1 MKVSYEL
8 LFHRG
13 LFGRFA
19 ALLYFVLAVVVPLR
33 AVADTGLPPPQTP
46 NQAISQAKSSDSLR
60 YGRIGP
66 NASWDVENNNTFNV
80 RNPQFNGSSRTSG
93 GHVGNKNLNV
103 RFQDN
108 FGNSAGG
115 QIHTQTRNPGSS
127 TLSKAAGAYAA
138 GSIAGSVLGSSN
150 AQKAAGYLG
159 EGRYGDAAFHAAAAF
174 DVFNIGGGAR
184 SLWDAFWASH
194 DGRDIQKEVREAAAK
209 KARDA
214 AAAAEAAEA
223 ARREAYDNINNTKWV
238 SVIKFRETGEIL
250 YVPMKEGRLLGV
262 QGEFKAGEAVQLS
275 AYHIDNEGRLFLD
288 GQSDDMFILPPPT
301 GGSFGETYYYQTSQ
315 LIGDQITPEIRE
327 KMRNQN
333 KPNLDV
339 RDLLLNQQ
347 EIEAILN
354 KRLDALLNSQ
364 QANADAI
371 TALLNAM
378 WGSGLINTGNT
389 QTNVTGGDAA
399 NTFTTAPY
407 TPADGQQAQQTQ
419 FIVNNNGNV
428 ITNIVSRPDLAP
440 HSSQAPTR
448 QPIGGQSQTNTQSPN
463 NPGTAQPAPNPGQ
476 TDSQKPDI
484 CKSNPNSIA
493 CADIGNADYQDISLP
508 TQNINL
514 RFNPANIF
522 STDGSC
528 PKPHTFA
535 IEGHSFTLSYDTV
548 CQFARL
554 ARPIVIL
561 VGMVMAMYMAYSAVK
576 EL

>member
-1 MKVSYEL
+1 MDSS
-8 LFHRG
+8 
-13 LFGRFA
+13 GR
-19 ALLYFVLAVVVPLR
+19 
-33 AVADTGLPPPQTP
+33 P
-46 NQAISQAKSSDSLR
+46 NL
-60 YGRIGP
+60 
-66 NASWDVENNNTFNV
+66 
-80 RNPQFNGSSRTSG
+80 QFNGSSRTSG

-103 RFQDN
+103 NFRDN

-115 QIHTQTRNPGSS
+115 QIHTQTRTPGSS

-223 ARREAYDNINNTKWV
+223 ARREAYENINNTKWV
-238 SVIKFRETGEIL
+238 SVIKFRDTGEIL
-250 YVPMKEGRLLGV
+250 YVPMKEGRLLGA
-262 QGEFKAGEAVQLS
+262 QGNFTAGEAVPLG
-275 AYHIDNEGRLFLD
+275 AYSLDEKGGLVFEGA
-288 GQSDDMFILPPPT
+288 SKDMFILPPPT
-301 GGSFGETYYYQTSQ
+301 GGSYGETYYYQTSS
-315 LIGDQITPEIRE
+315 LRGDQITPEIRE

-378 WGSGLINTGNT
+378 WGSGLINAGNT

-428 ITNIVSRPDLAP
+428 TTNIISRPDLAP

-476 TDSQKPDI
+476 SDAQKPDI

-508 TQNINL
+508 TQNINIH
-514 RFNPANIF
+514 FNPANIF
-522 STDGSC
+522 STDGTC

>member
-1 MKVSYEL
+1 MKVSYER
-8 LFHRG
+8 LFHCG

-19 ALLYFVLAVVVPLR
+19 ALLYFVLAVAVPLR

-46 NQAISQAKSSDSLR
+46 NQAISQASSSDSLR

-66 NASWDVENNNTFNV
+66 SASWDVESN
-80 RNPQFNGSSRTSG
+80 RIKPLGNPQFNGSSRTPN

-115 QIHTQTRNPGSS
+115 QIQTQTRTPGSS

-138 GSIAGSVLGSSN
+138 GSIAGSVLSSSN

-159 EGRYGDAAFHAAAAF
+159 EGHYGDAAFHAAAAF

-194 DGRDIQKEVREAAAK
+194 EGRDIQQEVRDAAAK

-223 ARREAYDNINNTKWV
+223 ARREAYENINNTKWV
-238 SVIKFRETGEIL
+238 SVIKFPHNGEIL
-250 YVPMKEGRLLGV
+250 YVPMKEGRLLGA
-262 QGEFKAGEAVQLS
+262 QGNFTAGEAVPLG
-275 AYHIDNEGRLFLD
+275 AYHFNDMGGLVFEG
-288 GQSDDMFILPPPT
+288 SSKDMFILPPPT
-301 GGSFGETYYYQTSQ
+301 GGSYGERYYYQTSS
-315 LIGDQITPEIRE
+315 LLGDQITPEIRE

-333 KPNLDV
+333 RPNLDV

-389 QTNVTGGDAA
+389 QTNVIGGDAA

-428 ITNIVSRPDLAP
+428 ITNIISRPDLAP

-476 TDSQKPDI
+476 SDAQKPDI

-522 STDGSC
+522 STDGAC

>member
-1 MKVSYEL
+1 MKVSHER

-13 LFGRFA
+13 IFGRFA
-19 ALLYFVLAVVVPLR
+19 ALLYFVLAVAVPLR
-33 AVADTGLPPPQTP
+33 AVADIGLPPPQTP
-46 NQAISQAKSSDSLR
+46 NQAISQASSSDSLR
-60 YGRIGP
+60 YSRIGP
-66 NASWDVENNNTFNV
+66 NASWNFEKNIVDV

-93 GHVGNKNLNV
+93 GHVGNKTLNV
-103 RFQDN
+103 NFRDN

-115 QIHTQTRNPGSS
+115 QIHTQPRTPGSS

-184 SLWDAFWASH
+184 SLWDNFWASH
-194 DGRDIQKEVREAAAK
+194 EGRDIQREIRDAAEK

-214 AAAAEAAEA
+214 AVAAEAAEA
-223 ARREAYDNINNTKWV
+223 ARREAYERIGDTQWV
-238 SVIKFRETGEIL
+238 SVIKFRDTGEIL
-250 YVPMKEGRLLGV
+250 YVPMKEGRLLGA
-262 QGEFKAGEAVQLS
+262 QGNFTAGEAVPLG
-275 AYHIDNEGRLFLD
+275 AYHIDNKGGLVFEGA
-288 GQSDDMFILPPPT
+288 SEDMFILPPPT
-301 GGSFGETYYYQTSQ
+301 GGSYGERYYYQSSS
-315 LIGDQITPEIRE
+315 LMGDQITPEIRE

-333 KPNLDV
+333 KSNLDV

-428 ITNIVSRPDLAP
+428 TTNIISRPDLAP

-522 STDGSC
+522 STDGAC
-528 PKPHTFA
+528 PRPYTFA

>member
-1 MKVSYEL
+1 M
-8 LFHRG
+8 RG
-13 LFGRFA
+13 LNFESGIFKRLA
-19 ALLYFVLAVVVPLR
+19 DVLAVCVFAL
-33 AVADTGLPPPQTP
+33 ALSGQAMADVAAPPPNNGQV
-46 NQAISQAKSSDSLR
+46 ISNMPTGGNARYNLNFPSGAFYDADSGQIR
-60 YGRIGP
+60 VPSR
-66 NASWDVENNNTFNV
+66 
-80 RNPQFNGSSRTSG
+80 PQFNGSSRTPN

-115 QIHTQTRNPGSS
+115 QIHTQTRTPGSS

-238 SVIKFRETGEIL
+238 SVIKFRDTGEIL
-250 YVPMKEGRLLGV
+250 YVPMKEGRLLTV

-275 AYHIDNEGRLFLD
+275 VYHIDNVGRLFFD
-288 GQSDDMFILPPPT
+288 GQSEDMFILPPPT
-301 GGSFGETYYYQTSQ
+301 GGSYGETYYYQTSQ

-333 KPNLDV
+333 RPNIDV

-354 KRLDALLNSQ
+354 KKLDALLNSQ

-428 ITNIVSRPDLAP
+428 ITNIISRPDLAP

-476 TDSQKPDI
+476 SEGQKPDI
-484 CKSNPNSIA
+484 CKSSPNNIA
-493 CADIGNADYQDISLP
+493 CADLGNTDYTDPELP
-508 TQNINL
+508 QETRNL
-514 RFNPANIF
+514 SFNPADIF
-522 STDGSC
+522 ASNGMC
-528 PKPHTFA
+528 PQPKSVRVLNTSVEISYKPLCDIA
-535 IEGHSFTLSYDTV
+535 AGIR
-548 CQFARL
+548 A
-554 ARPIVIL
+554 IVIL
-561 VGMVMAMYMAYSAVK
+561 AGVMAALYMVWG
-576 EL
+576 EVQNG

>member
-1 MKVSYEL
+1 MKVSHER

-13 LFGRFA
+13 IFGRFA
-19 ALLYFVLAVVVPLR
+19 AFLYFVLAVVVPLR

-46 NQAISQAKSSDSLR
+46 NQAISQASSSDSLR

-66 NASWDVENNNTFNV
+66 SASWDVESN
-80 RNPQFNGSSRTSG
+80 RIKPLGNPQFNGSSRTSG
-93 GHVGNKNLNV
+93 GHVGNKTLNV
-103 RFQDN
+103 NFRDN

-115 QIHTQTRNPGSS
+115 QIQTQTRTPGSS

-223 ARREAYDNINNTKWV
+223 ARREAYENINNTKWV
-238 SVIKFRETGEIL
+238 SVIKFRDTGEIL
-250 YVPMKEGRLLGV
+250 YVPMKEGRLLGA
-262 QGEFKAGEAVQLS
+262 QGNFTAGEAVPLG
-275 AYHIDNEGRLFLD
+275 AYSLDEKGGLVFEGA
-288 GQSDDMFILPPPT
+288 SKDMFILPPPT
-301 GGSFGETYYYQTSQ
+301 GGSYGETYYYQTSS
-315 LIGDQITPEIRE
+315 LRGDQITPEIRE

-428 ITNIVSRPDLAP
+428 TTNIISRPDLAP

-522 STDGSC
+522 STDGAC
-528 PKPHTFA
+528 PRPHTFA

-561 VGMVMAMYMAYSAVK
+561 VGMVIAMYMAYSAVK

>member
-1 MKVSYEL
+1 MMK
-8 LFHRG
+8 G
-13 LFGRFA
+13 LNVESGIFKRLA
-19 ALLYFVLAVVVPLR
+19 DVLAVCVSAL
-33 AVADTGLPPPQTP
+33 ALSGQAMADVALPPPNTGQVLADAP
-46 NQAISQAKSSDSLR
+46 NGVNAR
-60 YGRIGP
+60 YSNIG
-66 NASWDVENNNTFNV
+66 NARWDVDSNV
-80 RNPQFNGSSRTSG
+80 IRVPGRPQFNGSSRTPN

-108 FGNSAGG
+108 FGNSTGG
-115 QIHTQTRNPGSS
+115 QIHTQTRTPGSS

-184 SLWDAFWASH
+184 SLWDNFWASRE
-194 DGRDIQKEVREAAAK
+194 GRDIQKEVREAAAK

-238 SVIKFRETGEIL
+238 SVIKFRDTGEIL

-275 AYHIDNEGRLFLD
+275 AYHIDNEGRLFMD
-288 GQSDDMFILPPPT
+288 GQSEDMFVLPPPT
-301 GGSFGETYYYQTSQ
+301 GGSYGETYYYQTSP

-327 KMRNQN
+327 AMRNQN
-333 KPNLDV
+333 RPNLDV

-354 KRLDALLNSQ
+354 KKLDPLLNSQ

-407 TPADGQQAQQTQ
+407 TPAGSQQAQQTQ
-419 FIVNNNGNV
+419 FVVNNNGNV
-428 ITNIVSRPDLAP
+428 ITNIIQRPDLAAN
-440 HSSQAPTR
+440 SSQAPTR
-448 QPIGGQSQTNTQSPN
+448 GQVGGQQQSIPN
-463 NPGTAQPAPNPGQ
+463 PDKPGVSQPAPNTGQ
-476 TDSQKPDI
+476 GEGGKPDV
-484 CKSNPNSIA
+484 CKTNPNNIA
-493 CADIGNADYQDISLP
+493 CADLGNADYQDPELPQETRNLDFEPADIFASNGMCPQPKRVRILYTTVEISY
-508 TQNINL
+508 
-514 RFNPANIF
+514 
-522 STDGSC
+522 
-528 PKPHTFA
+528 KPLCDIA
-535 IEGHSFTLSYDTV
+535 AGV
-548 CQFARL
+548 RA
-554 ARPIVIL
+554 IVIL
-561 VGMVMAMYMAYSAVK
+561 AGVMAALYMVWG
-576 EL
+576 EVQNG

>member
-1 MKVSYEL
+1 MK
-8 LFHRG
+8 G
-13 LFGRFA
+13 LNVESGIFKRLA
-19 ALLYFVLAVVVPLR
+19 DVLAVCVSAL
-33 AVADTGLPPPQTP
+33 ALSGQAMADVALPPPNTGQVLADAP
-46 NQAISQAKSSDSLR
+46 NGVNAR
-60 YGRIGP
+60 YSNIG
-66 NASWDVENNNTFNV
+66 NARWDVDSNV
-80 RNPQFNGSSRTSG
+80 IRVPGRPQFNGSSRTPN

-108 FGNSAGG
+108 FGNSTGG
-115 QIHTQTRNPGSS
+115 QIHTQTRTPGSS

-184 SLWDAFWASH
+184 SLWDNFWASRE
-194 DGRDIQKEVREAAAK
+194 GRDIQKEVREAAAK

-223 ARREAYDNINNTKWV
+223 ARREAYENINNTQWV
-238 SVIKFRETGEIL
+238 SVIKFRDTGEIL

-288 GQSDDMFILPPPT
+288 GQSEDMFILPPPT
-301 GGSFGETYYYQTSQ
+301 GGSYGETYYYQTSQ
-315 LIGDQITPEIRE
+315 LIGDKITPEIRE

-333 KPNLDV
+333 RPNLDV

-354 KRLDALLNSQ
+354 KKLDALLNSQ

-378 WGSGLINTGNT
+378 WGSGLINAGNT

-428 ITNIVSRPDLAP
+428 TTNIISRPDLSP

-476 TDSQKPDI
+476 SEGQKPDI
-484 CKSNPNSIA
+484 CKSSPNNIA
-493 CADIGNADYQDISLP
+493 CADLGNTDYTDPELP
-508 TQNINL
+508 QETRNL
-514 RFNPANIF
+514 SFNPADIF
-522 STDGSC
+522 ASNGMCPQPKRVRILYSTVEISY
-528 PKPHTFA
+528 KPLCDIA
-535 IEGHSFTLSYDTV
+535 AGIR
-548 CQFARL
+548 A
-554 ARPIVIL
+554 IVIL
-561 VGMVMAMYMAYSAVK
+561 AGVMAALYMVWG
-576 EL
+576 EVQNG

>member
-1 MKVSYEL
+1 MK
-8 LFHRG
+8 G
-13 LFGRFA
+13 LNVESGIFKRLA
-19 ALLYFVLAVVVPLR
+19 DVLAVCVSAL
-33 AVADTGLPPPQTP
+33 ALSGQAMADVAAPPPSVHSEAT
-46 NQAISQAKSSDSLR
+46 AGYLR
-60 YGRIGP
+60 YENGRLVGKTQGSWGTYD
-66 NASWDVENNNTFNV
+66 ASTGVF
-80 RNPQFNGSSRTSG
+80 RPQFNGSSRTSG
-93 GHVGNKNLNV
+93 GHVGNKTLNV
-103 RFQDN
+103 NFRDN

-115 QIHTQTRNPGSS
+115 QIHTQTRTPGSS

-138 GSIAGSVLGSSN
+138 GSIVGSVLGSSN

-159 EGRYGDAAFHAAAAF
+159 EGHYGDAAFHAAAAF

-194 DGRDIQKEVREAAAK
+194 DGRDIQREVREAAAK

-223 ARREAYDNINNTKWV
+223 ARREAYENINNTKWV
-238 SVIKFRETGEIL
+238 SVIKFRQTGEIL
-250 YVPMKEGRLLGV
+250 YVPMKEGRLLTV
-262 QGEFKAGEAVQLS
+262 QGEFEAGEAVQLS
-275 AYHIDNEGRLFLD
+275 VYHIDNEGRLFFD

-301 GGSFGETYYYQTSQ
+301 GGSYGETYYYQTSQ

-333 KPNLDV
+333 RPNIDV

-354 KRLDALLNSQ
+354 KKLDALLNSQ

-389 QTNVTGGDAA
+389 QTNVTGGDSA

-407 TPADGQQAQQTQ
+407 TPADGQTAQQTQ

-476 TDSQKPDI
+476 SEGQKPDI
-484 CKSNPNSIA
+484 CKSSPNNIA
-493 CADIGNADYQDISLP
+493 CADLGNTDYTDPELP
-508 TQNINL
+508 QETRNL
-514 RFNPANIF
+514 SFNPADIF
-522 STDGSC
+522 ASNGMC
-528 PKPHTFA
+528 PQPKSVRVFNTSVEISYKPLCDIA
-535 IEGHSFTLSYDTV
+535 AGIR
-548 CQFARL
+548 A
-554 ARPIVIL
+554 IVIL
-561 VGMVMAMYMAYSAVK
+561 AGVMVALYMVWG
-576 EL
+576 EVQNG

>member
-1 MKVSYEL
+1 MMK
-8 LFHRG
+8 G
-13 LFGRFA
+13 LNVESGIFKRLA
-19 ALLYFVLAVVVPLR
+19 DVLAVCVSAL
-33 AVADTGLPPPQTP
+33 ALSGQAMADVALPPPNTGQVLADAP
-46 NQAISQAKSSDSLR
+46 NGVNAR
-60 YGRIGP
+60 YSNIG
-66 NASWDVENNNTFNV
+66 NARWDVDSNV
-80 RNPQFNGSSRTSG
+80 IRVPGRPQFNGSSRTPN

-108 FGNSAGG
+108 FGNSTGG
-115 QIHTQTRNPGSS
+115 QIHTQTRTPGSS

-333 KPNLDV
+333 RPNLDV

-354 KRLDALLNSQ
+354 KKLDALLNSQ

-407 TPADGQQAQQTQ
+407 TPAGSQQAQQTQ
-419 FIVNNNGNV
+419 FVVNNNGNV
-428 ITNIVSRPDLAP
+428 ITNIIQRPDLAAN
-440 HSSQAPTR
+440 SSQAPTR
-448 QPIGGQSQTNTQSPN
+448 GQVGGQQQSIPN
-463 NPGTAQPAPNPGQ
+463 PDKPGVSQPAPNTGQ
-476 TDSQKPDI
+476 GEGGKPDV
-484 CKSNPNSIA
+484 CKTNPNNIA
-493 CADIGNADYQDISLP
+493 CADLGNADYQDPELPQETRNLDFEPADIFASNGMCPQPKRVRILYTTVEISY
-508 TQNINL
+508 
-514 RFNPANIF
+514 
-522 STDGSC
+522 
-528 PKPHTFA
+528 KPLCDIA
-535 IEGHSFTLSYDTV
+535 AGV
-548 CQFARL
+548 RA
-554 ARPIVIL
+554 IVIL
-561 VGMVMAMYMAYSAVK
+561 AGVMAALYMVWG
-576 EL
+576 EVQNG

>member
-1 MKVSYEL
+1 MADV
-8 LFHRG
+8 
-13 LFGRFA
+13 A
-19 ALLYFVLAVVVPLR
+19 A
-33 AVADTGLPPPQTP
+33 PPPSVHTEP
-46 NQAISQAKSSDSLR
+46 TAGYLR
-60 YGRIGP
+60 YENGRLVGKTQGSWGTYD
-66 NASWDVENNNTFNV
+66 ASTGVF
-80 RNPQFNGSSRTSG
+80 RPQFNGSSRTSG
-93 GHVGNKNLNV
+93 GHVGNKTINV
-103 RFQDN
+103 NFRDN

-115 QIHTQTRNPGSS
+115 QIHTQTRTPGSS

-194 DGRDIQKEVREAAAK
+194 DGRDIQREVREAAAK

-238 SVIKFRETGEIL
+238 SVIKFRDTGEIL
-250 YVPMKEGRLLGV
+250 YVPMKEGRLLGA
-262 QGEFKAGEAVQLS
+262 QGNFTAGEAVPLG
-275 AYHIDNEGRLFLD
+275 AYHIDDKGGLVFEGA
-288 GQSDDMFILPPPT
+288 SKDMFILPPPT
-301 GGSFGETYYYQTSQ
+301 GGSYGERYYYQTSS
-315 LIGDQITPEIRE
+315 LMGDQITPEIRE
-327 KMRNQN
+327 AMRNQN
-333 KPNLDV
+333 RPNLDV

-476 TDSQKPDI
+476 SEGQKPDI
-484 CKSNPNSIA
+484 CKSSPNNIA
-493 CADIGNADYQDISLP
+493 CADLGNTDYTDPELP
-508 TQNINL
+508 QETRNL
-514 RFNPANIF
+514 SFNPADIF
-522 STDGSC
+522 ASNGMCPQPKRVRILYSTVEISY
-528 PKPHTFA
+528 KPLCDIA
-535 IEGHSFTLSYDTV
+535 AGIR
-548 CQFARL
+548 A
-554 ARPIVIL
+554 IVIL
-561 VGMVMAMYMAYSAVK
+561 AGVMAALYMVWG
-576 EL
+576 EVQNG

>member
-1 MKVSYEL
+1 MMK
-8 LFHRG
+8 G
-13 LFGRFA
+13 LNVESGIFKRLA
-19 ALLYFVLAVVVPLR
+19 DVLAVCVSAL
-33 AVADTGLPPPQTP
+33 ALSGQAMADVALPPPNTGQVLADAP
-46 NQAISQAKSSDSLR
+46 NGVNAR
-60 YGRIGP
+60 YSNIG
-66 NASWDVENNNTFNV
+66 NARWDVDSNV
-80 RNPQFNGSSRTSG
+80 IRVPGRPQFNGSSRTPN

-108 FGNSAGG
+108 FGNSTGG
-115 QIHTQTRNPGSS
+115 QIHTQTRTPGSS

-184 SLWDAFWASH
+184 SLWDNFWASRE
-194 DGRDIQKEVREAAAK
+194 GRDIQKEVREAAAK

-238 SVIKFRETGEIL
+238 SVIKFRDTGEIL

-262 QGEFKAGEAVQLS
+262 QGEFEAGEAVQLS

-514 RFNPANIF
+514 HFNPANIF
-522 STDGSC
+522 STDGTC

>member
-1 MKVSYEL
+1 M
-8 LFHRG
+8 
-13 LFGRFA
+13 
-19 ALLYFVLAVVVPLR
+19 
-33 AVADTGLPPPQTP
+33 
-46 NQAISQAKSSDSLR
+46 
-60 YGRIGP
+60 
-66 NASWDVENNNTFNV
+66 
-80 RNPQFNGSSRTSG
+80 
-93 GHVGNKNLNV
+93 GNKTLNV
-103 RFQDN
+103 NFRDN

-115 QIHTQTRNPGSS
+115 QIHTQTRTPGSS

-184 SLWDAFWASH
+184 SLWDNFWASRE
-194 DGRDIQKEVREAAAK
+194 GRDIQKEVREAAAK

-238 SVIKFRETGEIL
+238 SVIKFRDTGEIL

-275 AYHIDNEGRLFLD
+275 AYHIDNEGRLFMD
-288 GQSDDMFILPPPT
+288 GQSEDMFVLPPPT
-301 GGSFGETYYYQTSQ
+301 GGSYGETYYYQTSP

-327 KMRNQN
+327 AMRNQN
-333 KPNLDV
+333 RPNLDV

-354 KRLDALLNSQ
+354 KKLDALLNSQ

-407 TPADGQQAQQTQ
+407 TPAGSQQAQQTQ
-419 FIVNNNGNV
+419 FVVNNNGNV
-428 ITNIVSRPDLAP
+428 ITNIIQRPDLAAN
-440 HSSQAPTR
+440 SSQAPTR
-448 QPIGGQSQTNTQSPN
+448 GQVGGQQQSIPN
-463 NPGTAQPAPNPGQ
+463 PDKPGVSQPAPNTGQ
-476 TDSQKPDI
+476 GEGGKPDV
-484 CKSNPNSIA
+484 CKTNPNNIA
-493 CADIGNADYQDISLP
+493 CADLGNADYQDPELPQETRNLDFEPADIFASNGMCPQPKRVRILYSTVEISY
-508 TQNINL
+508 
-514 RFNPANIF
+514 
-522 STDGSC
+522 
-528 PKPHTFA
+528 KPLCDIA
-535 IEGHSFTLSYDTV
+535 AGIR
-548 CQFARL
+548 A
-554 ARPIVIL
+554 IVIL
-561 VGMVMAMYMAYSAVK
+561 AGVMAALYMVWG
-576 EL
+576 EVQNG

>member
-1 MKVSYEL
+1 MKVSHER
-8 LFHRG
+8 LFHCG

-19 ALLYFVLAVVVPLR
+19 ALLYFVLAVAVPLR

-46 NQAISQAKSSDSLR
+46 NQAISQASSSDNLR
-60 YGRIGP
+60 YSRIGP
-66 NASWDVENNNTFNV
+66 NASWNVGNNIVDV
-80 RNPQFNGSSRTSG
+80 RNPQFNGSSRTPN
-93 GHVGNKNLNV
+93 GHVGNKTLNV

-115 QIHTQTRNPGSS
+115 QIQTQTRTPGSS
-127 TLSKAAGAYAA
+127 ALSKAAGAYAA
-138 GSIAGSVLGSSN
+138 GSIAGSVLSSSN

-159 EGRYGDAAFHAAAAF
+159 EGHYGDAAFHAAAAF

-223 ARREAYDNINNTKWV
+223 ARREAYENINNTQWV
-238 SVIKFRETGEIL
+238 SVIKFRDTGEIL
-250 YVPMKEGRLLGV
+250 YVPMKEGRLLGA
-262 QGEFKAGEAVQLS
+262 QGNFNAGEAVPLG
-275 AYHIDNEGRLFLD
+275 AYHIDKKGGLVFEGT
-288 GQSDDMFILPPPT
+288 SDDMFILPPPT
-301 GGSFGETYYYQTSQ
+301 GGSYGERYYYQTSS
-315 LIGDQITPEIRE
+315 LMGDQITPEIRE

-428 ITNIVSRPDLAP
+428 TTNIISRPDLAP

-476 TDSQKPDI
+476 SDAQKPDL

-522 STDGSC
+522 STDGAC
-528 PKPHTFA
+528 PKPYTFA

>member
-1 MKVSYEL
+1 MMK
-8 LFHRG
+8 G
-13 LFGRFA
+13 LNVESGIFKRLA
-19 ALLYFVLAVVVPLR
+19 DVLAVCVSAL
-33 AVADTGLPPPQTP
+33 ALSGQAMADVAAPPPSNGQV
-46 NQAISQAKSSDSLR
+46 ISNMPTGGNAR
-60 YGRIGP
+60 YNLNFPDG
-66 NASWDVENNNTFNV
+66 TFYDADRGQIRV
-80 RNPQFNGSSRTSG
+80 PSRPQFNGSSRTSG

-103 RFQDN
+103 SFQDN

-115 QIHTQTRNPGSS
+115 QIHTQTRTPGSS

-159 EGRYGDAAFHAAAAF
+159 EGRYGDAAVHAAAAF

-223 ARREAYDNINNTKWV
+223 ARREAYDNIDRTKWV
-238 SVIKFRETGEIL
+238 SVIKFRDTGEIL
-250 YVPMKEGRLLGV
+250 YVPMKEGRLLGA
-262 QGEFKAGEAVQLS
+262 QGNFTAGEAVPLG
-275 AYHIDNEGRLFLD
+275 AYTLDEKGGLVFEGA
-288 GQSDDMFILPPPT
+288 SEDMFVLPPPT
-301 GGSFGETYYYQTSQ
+301 GGSYGERYYYQTSS
-315 LIGDQITPEIRE
+315 LMGDQITPEIRE

-354 KRLDALLNSQ
+354 KKLDALLNSQ

-476 TDSQKPDI
+476 IDSQKPDI
-484 CKSNPNSIA
+484 CKSNPNNIA
-493 CADIGNADYQDISLP
+493 CADLGNADYTDPELP
-508 TQNINL
+508 QETRNL
-514 RFNPANIF
+514 SFNPADIF
-522 STDGSC
+522 ASNGMC
-528 PKPHTFA
+528 PQPKNVRVFNTSVEISYKPLCDIA
-535 IEGHSFTLSYDTV
+535 AGIR
-548 CQFARL
+548 A
-554 ARPIVIL
+554 IVIL
-561 VGMVMAMYMAYSAVK
+561 AGVMAALYMVWG
-576 EL
+576 EVQNG

>member
-1 MKVSYEL
+1 MKVSYER
-8 LFHRG
+8 LFYRG

-19 ALLYFVLAVVVPLR
+19 AILYFVLAVAVPLR
-33 AVADTGLPPPQTP
+33 AVADVAAPPPSNGQV
-46 NQAISQAKSSDSLR
+46 ISNMPTGGNARYNLNFSD
-60 YGRIGP
+60 G
-66 NASWDVENNNTFNV
+66 TFYDADRRQIRV
-80 RNPQFNGSSRTSG
+80 PSRPQFNGSSRTSG
-93 GHVGNKNLNV
+93 GHVGNKTLNV

-115 QIHTQTRNPGSS
+115 QIHTQTRTPGSS

-159 EGRYGDAAFHAAAAF
+159 EGRYGDAAVHAAAAF
-174 DVFNIGGGAR
+174 DAFNIGGGAR

-223 ARREAYDNINNTKWV
+223 ARREAYENINNTKWV
-238 SVIKFRETGEIL
+238 SVIKFRDTGEIL
-250 YVPMKEGRLLGV
+250 YVPMKEGRLLGA
-262 QGEFKAGEAVQLS
+262 QGNFTAGEAVPLGV
-275 AYHIDNEGRLFLD
+275 YTLD
-288 GQSDDMFILPPPT
+288 EKGGLVFGGASVDIFILPPPT
-301 GGSFGETYYYQTSQ
+301 GGSYGERYYYQTSS
-315 LIGDQITPEIRE
+315 LMGDQITPEIRE

-428 ITNIVSRPDLAP
+428 TTNIISRPDLAP

-463 NPGTAQPAPNPGQ
+463 NPGAAQPAPNPGQ
-476 TDSQKPDI
+476 SDAQKPDI

-522 STDGSC
+522 STDGTC

>member
-1 MKVSYEL
+1 MKVSHER

-13 LFGRFA
+13 IFGRFA
-19 ALLYFVLAVVVPLR
+19 ALLYFVLAVAVPLR

-46 NQAISQAKSSDSLR
+46 NQVISQASSSDNLR
-60 YGRIGP
+60 YSRIGP
-66 NASWDVENNNTFNV
+66 NASWDVENKTIKLSG
-80 RNPQFNGSSRTSG
+80 NPQFNGSSRTSG
-93 GHVGNKNLNV
+93 GHVGNKTLNV
-103 RFQDN
+103 NFRDN

-115 QIHTQTRNPGSS
+115 QIHTQTRTPGSS
-127 TLSKAAGAYAA
+127 ALSKAAGAYAA

-159 EGRYGDAAFHAAAAF
+159 EGHYGDAAFHAAAAF

-194 DGRDIQKEVREAAAK
+194 EGRDIQKEVREAAAK

-214 AAAAEAAEA
+214 AAAAESAEA
-223 ARREAYDNINNTKWV
+223 ARREAYDNINNTQWV
-238 SVIKFRETGEIL
+238 SVIKFRDTGEIL

-288 GQSDDMFILPPPT
+288 GQSEDMFILPPPT
-301 GGSFGETYYYQTSQ
+301 GGSYGETYYYQTSQ

-354 KRLDALLNSQ
+354 KKLDVLLNSQ

-476 TDSQKPDI
+476 SDGQKPDI

-493 CADIGNADYQDISLP
+493 CADIGNADYQDVSLP

-522 STDGSC
+522 STDGAC
-528 PKPHTFA
+528 PRPYTFA

>member
-115 QIHTQTRNPGSS
+115 QIHTQTRTPGSS

>member
-13 LFGRFA
+13 IFCRFA
-19 ALLYFVLAVVVPLR
+19 ALLYFALAVAVPLR

-46 NQAISQAKSSDSLR
+46 NQAISQASSSDSLR
-60 YGRIGP
+60 YSRIGP
-66 NASWDVENNNTFNV
+66 NSSWDVENNIFNV
-80 RNPQFNGSSRTSG
+80 RNPQFNGSSRTPS

-108 FGNSAGG
+108 FGNSTGG
-115 QIHTQTRNPGSS
+115 QIHTQTRTPGSS

-159 EGRYGDAAFHAAAAF
+159 EGHYGDAAVHAAAAF

-194 DGRDIQKEVREAAAK
+194 EGRDIQKEVRDAADK

-214 AAAAEAAEA
+214 AAAAEAADA
-223 ARREAYDNINNTKWV
+223 ARREEYGRIDNAK
-238 SVIKFRETGEIL
+238 SVLSVKYLDTGEIRYYPL
-250 YVPMKEGRLLGV
+250 PDGRSLG
-262 QGEFKAGEAVQLS
+262 GSGWYDAGQS
-275 AYHIDNEGRLFLD
+275 IIMGAYHFDNKGNLVYEGESKDR
-288 GQSDDMFILPPPT
+288 FILPPPS
-301 GGSFGETYYYQTSQ
+301 GGEWGRNYHVEFNVIY
-315 LIGDQITPEIRE
+315 DVTPEIRE
-327 KMRNQN
+327 QMLNQN
-333 KPNLDV
+333 RPNLDI

-347 EIEAILN
+347 EIESILN
-354 KRLDALLNSQ
+354 KRLAALLDSQ

-389 QTNVTGGDAA
+389 QTEVTGGDAA

-428 ITNIVSRPDLAP
+428 ITNVIYRPDLAP

-522 STDGSC
+522 STDGAC
-528 PKPHTFA
+528 PKPHTFV

>member
-1 MKVSYEL
+1 MMK
-8 LFHRG
+8 G
-13 LFGRFA
+13 LNVESGIFKRLA
-19 ALLYFVLAVVVPLR
+19 DVLAVCVSAL
-33 AVADTGLPPPQTP
+33 ALSGQAMADVAAPPPSVHTEP
-46 NQAISQAKSSDSLR
+46 TAGYLR
-60 YGRIGP
+60 YENGRLVGKTQGSWGTYD
-66 NASWDVENNNTFNV
+66 ASTGVF
-80 RNPQFNGSSRTSG
+80 RPQFNGSSRTSG
-93 GHVGNKNLNV
+93 GHVGNKTINV
-103 RFQDN
+103 NFRDN

-115 QIHTQTRNPGSS
+115 QIHTQTRTPGSS

-223 ARREAYDNINNTKWV
+223 ARREAYENINNTQWV
-238 SVIKFRETGEIL
+238 SVIKFRDTGEIL

-288 GQSDDMFILPPPT
+288 GQSEDMFILPPPT
-301 GGSFGETYYYQTSQ
+301 GGSYGETYYYQTSQ
-315 LIGDQITPEIRE
+315 LIGDKITPEIRE

-333 KPNLDV
+333 RPNLDV

-354 KRLDALLNSQ
+354 KKLDALLNSQ

-378 WGSGLINTGNT
+378 WGSGLINAGNT

-428 ITNIVSRPDLAP
+428 TTNIISRPDLSP

-476 TDSQKPDI
+476 SEGQKPDI
-484 CKSNPNSIA
+484 CKSSPNNIA
-493 CADIGNADYQDISLP
+493 CADLGNTDYTDPELP
-508 TQNINL
+508 QETRNL
-514 RFNPANIF
+514 SFNPADIF
-522 STDGSC
+522 ASNGMCPQPKRVRILYSTVEISY
-528 PKPHTFA
+528 KPLCDIA
-535 IEGHSFTLSYDTV
+535 AGIR
-548 CQFARL
+548 A
-554 ARPIVIL
+554 IVIL
-561 VGMVMAMYMAYSAVK
+561 AGVMAALYMVWG
-576 EL
+576 EVQNG

>member
-1 MKVSYEL
+1 MKVSYER

-13 LFGRFA
+13 IFGCFA
-19 ALLYFVLAVVVPLR
+19 TLLYFVLAVAVPLR

-46 NQAISQAKSSDSLR
+46 NQAISQASSSDSLR
-60 YGRIGP
+60 YSRIGP
-66 NASWDVENNNTFNV
+66 NASWNFEKNIVDV
-80 RNPQFNGSSRTSG
+80 RNPQFNGSSRTPN

-115 QIHTQTRNPGSS
+115 QIQTQTRTPGSS

-194 DGRDIQKEVREAAAK
+194 DGRDIQREVREAAAK

-250 YVPMKEGRLLGV
+250 YVPMKEGRLLTV
-262 QGEFKAGEAVQLS
+262 QGEFEAGEAVQLS
-275 AYHIDNEGRLFLD
+275 VYHIDNQGRLFFD

-301 GGSFGETYYYQTSQ
+301 GGSYGETYYYQTSQ

-354 KRLDALLNSQ
+354 KKLDALLNSQ

-407 TPADGQQAQQTQ
+407 TPADGQHAQQTQ

-428 ITNIVSRPDLAP
+428 ITNIISRPDLAP

-476 TDSQKPDI
+476 SDAQKPDI

>member
-1 MKVSYEL
+1 MKVSHER

-19 ALLYFVLAVVVPLR
+19 ALLYFGLAVAVPLR

-46 NQAISQAKSSDSLR
+46 NQAISQASSSDSLR
-60 YGRIGP
+60 YSRIGP
-66 NASWDVENNNTFNV
+66 NASWNFEKNIVDV

-93 GHVGNKNLNV
+93 GHVGNKTLNV
-103 RFQDN
+103 NFRDN

-115 QIHTQTRNPGSS
+115 QIQTQTRTPGSS

-184 SLWDAFWASH
+184 SLWDNFWASH
-194 DGRDIQKEVREAAAK
+194 DGRDIQREVREAAAK

-223 ARREAYDNINNTKWV
+223 ARREAYENINNTHWV
-238 SVIKFRETGEIL
+238 SVIKFRDTGEIL
-250 YVPMKEGRLLGV
+250 YVPMKEGRLLGA
-262 QGEFKAGEAVQLS
+262 QGNFTAGEAVPLG
-275 AYHIDNEGRLFLD
+275 AYSLDEKGGLVFEGA
-288 GQSDDMFILPPPT
+288 SKDMFILPPPT
-301 GGSFGETYYYQTSQ
+301 GGSYGERYYYQTSS
-315 LIGDQITPEIRE
+315 LMGDQITPEIRE

-428 ITNIVSRPDLAP
+428 TTNIISRPDLAP

-448 QPIGGQSQTNTQSPN
+448 QPIGGQSQTNTQSQN

-476 TDSQKPDI
+476 SDAQKPDI

-522 STDGSC
+522 STDGAC

>member
-1 MKVSYEL
+1 MK
-8 LFHRG
+8 G
-13 LFGRFA
+13 LNFESGIFKRLA
-19 ALLYFVLAVVVPLR
+19 DVLAVCVSAL
-33 AVADTGLPPPQTP
+33 ALSGQAMADVAAPPPSVHNEPT
-46 NQAISQAKSSDSLR
+46 AGYLR
-60 YGRIGP
+60 YENGRLVGKTQG
-66 NASWDVENNNTFNV
+66 AWGTWDAG
-80 RNPQFNGSSRTSG
+80 RNQLNPSSRPQFNGSSRTSE
-93 GHVGNKNLNV
+93 GHVGNKTLNV
-103 RFQDN
+103 NFRDN

-115 QIHTQTRNPGSS
+115 QIRTQTRTPGSS

-184 SLWDAFWASH
+184 SLWDNFWASRE
-194 DGRDIQKEVREAAAK
+194 GRDIQKEVRDAAEK

-223 ARREAYDNINNTKWV
+223 ARREAYKQADTADTVSLITYRDYGETKY
-238 SVIKFRETGEIL
+238 FPMAHGEYIA
-250 YVPMKEGRLLGV
+250 GV
-262 QGEFKAGEAVQLS
+262 GEFKAGTRMYKRSMIDPNLS
-275 AYHIDNEGRLFLD
+275 YK
-288 GQSDDMFILPPPT
+288 SDFVLPPPT
-301 GGSFGETYYYQTSQ
+301 GGSYGETYYIQTDV
-315 LIGDQITPEIRE
+315 LMNEQITPEIRE

-333 KPNLDV
+333 TPNLDV
-339 RDLLLNQQ
+339 QDLLLNQQ

-407 TPADGQQAQQTQ
+407 TPADGQTAQQTQ

-428 ITNIVSRPDLAP
+428 ITNIVPRPDLAP

-448 QPIGGQSQTNTQSPN
+448 QPIGGQSQNTQSPN

-476 TDSQKPDI
+476 SDKAEKPDI
-484 CKSNPNSIA
+484 CKSNPNNIA
-493 CADIGNADYQDISLP
+493 CADLGNTDYTDPELP
-508 TQNINL
+508 QETRNL
-514 RFNPANIF
+514 SFNPADIF
-522 STDGSC
+522 SSNGMC
-528 PKPHTFA
+528 PQPKSVRVFNASVEISYKPLCDIA
-535 IEGHSFTLSYDTV
+535 AGIR
-548 CQFARL
+548 A
-554 ARPIVIL
+554 IVIL
-561 VGMVMAMYMAYSAVK
+561 AGVMAALYMVWG
-576 EL
+576 EVQNG

>member
-1 MKVSYEL
+1 MADV
-8 LFHRG
+8 
-13 LFGRFA
+13 A
-19 ALLYFVLAVVVPLR
+19 A
-33 AVADTGLPPPQTP
+33 PPPSVHSEAT
-46 NQAISQAKSSDSLR
+46 AGYLR
-60 YGRIGP
+60 YENGRLVGKTQGSWGTYD
-66 NASWDVENNNTFNV
+66 ASTGVF
-80 RNPQFNGSSRTSG
+80 RPQFNGSSRTSG
-93 GHVGNKNLNV
+93 GHVGNKTLNV
-103 RFQDN
+103 NFRDN

-115 QIHTQTRNPGSS
+115 QIHTQTRTPGSS

-184 SLWDAFWASH
+184 SLWDNFWASRE
-194 DGRDIQKEVREAAAK
+194 GRDIQKEVREAAAK

-238 SVIKFRETGEIL
+238 SVIKFRDTGEIL

-275 AYHIDNEGRLFLD
+275 AYHIDNEGRLFMD
-288 GQSDDMFILPPPT
+288 GQSEDMFVLPPPT
-301 GGSFGETYYYQTSQ
+301 GGSYGETYYYQTSP

-327 KMRNQN
+327 AMRNQN
-333 KPNLDV
+333 RPNLDV

-354 KRLDALLNSQ
+354 KKLDALLNSQ

-407 TPADGQQAQQTQ
+407 TPAGSQQAQQTQ
-419 FIVNNNGNV
+419 FVVNNNGNV
-428 ITNIVSRPDLAP
+428 ITNIIQRPDLAAN
-440 HSSQAPTR
+440 SSQAPTR
-448 QPIGGQSQTNTQSPN
+448 GQVGGQQQSIPN
-463 NPGTAQPAPNPGQ
+463 PDKPGVSQPAPNTGQ
-476 TDSQKPDI
+476 GEGGKPDV
-484 CKSNPNSIA
+484 CKTNPNNIA
-493 CADIGNADYQDISLP
+493 CADLGNADYQDPELPQETRNLDFEPADIFASNGMCPQPKRVRILYSTVEISY
-508 TQNINL
+508 
-514 RFNPANIF
+514 
-522 STDGSC
+522 
-528 PKPHTFA
+528 KPLCDIA
-535 IEGHSFTLSYDTV
+535 AGIR
-548 CQFARL
+548 A
-554 ARPIVIL
+554 IVIL
-561 VGMVMAMYMAYSAVK
+561 AGVMAALYMVWG
-576 EL
+576 EVQNG

>member
-1 MKVSYEL
+1 MKVSHER

-13 LFGRFA
+13 IFGRFA
-19 ALLYFVLAVVVPLR
+19 ALLYFVLAVAVPLR

-46 NQAISQAKSSDSLR
+46 NQAISQASSSDNLR
-60 YGRIGP
+60 YSRIGP
-66 NASWDVENNNTFNV
+66 NASWDVENNTFNV
-80 RNPQFNGSSRTSG
+80 RNPQFSGSSRTSG

-115 QIHTQTRNPGSS
+115 QIQTQTRTPGSS

-223 ARREAYDNINNTKWV
+223 ARREAYENINNTKWV
-238 SVIKFRETGEIL
+238 SVIKFRDTGEIL
-250 YVPMKEGRLLGV
+250 YVPMKEGRLLGA
-262 QGEFKAGEAVQLS
+262 QGNFTAGEAVPLG
-275 AYHIDNEGRLFLD
+275 AYSLDEKGGLVFEGA
-288 GQSDDMFILPPPT
+288 SKDMFILPPPT
-301 GGSFGETYYYQTSQ
+301 GGSYGETYYYQTSS
-315 LIGDQITPEIRE
+315 LRGDQITPEIRE

-428 ITNIVSRPDLAP
+428 TTNIISRPDLAP

-448 QPIGGQSQTNTQSPN
+448 QPIGGQSQTNNQNQN

-476 TDSQKPDI
+476 SDAQKPDI

-522 STDGSC
+522 STDGTC
-528 PKPHTFA
+528 PRPYTFA